1 MGAVCALLG
10 ADADARLPEPLG
22 YTTTPA
28 SHQSSL
34 SSATQSTI
42 KLTLG
47 QMKHEGTTMTANLHE
62 KTGLINFTA
71 DLEYFVKVRVNCRR
85 LHEEME
91 VPADSNMRRLR
102 VVVLLPGPPLL
113 LPLGKEKTHGR

>member
-1 MGAVCALLG
+1 VGAVCALLG

-28 SHQSSL
+28 SHQLSL

-47 QMKHEGTTMTANLHE
+47 QVKHEGTTIIAHLHE

-71 DLEYFVKVRVNCRR
+71 DLEYLVDVRVNCRS

-91 VPADSNMRRLR
+91 VTVDLDVKRLR

-113 LPLGKEKTHGR
+113 LLLGKENTHG